1 MVERTF
7 EMSILRFQHLND
19 STKYIPK
26 GQPGYDAMYKLRP
39 FMDPLLENFQAAYS
53 LGQEISIDES
63 YIGFKGRLYFIQY
76 MPDKPTRWGMK
87 AFVLADSSS
96 GYTYTW
102 RFYTGKFK
110 MSQ

>member
-19 STKYIPK
+19 STEYIPK
-26 GQPGYDAMYKLRP
+26 GQPGYDALYKLRP

-63 YIGFKGRLYFIQY
+63 MIGFKGRLYFIQY
-76 MPDKPTRWGMK
+76 MPDKPIK
-87 AFVLADSSS
+87 
-96 GYTYTW
+96 
-102 RFYTGKFK
+102 
-110 MSQ
+110 